1 MRARGYNTPL
11 GRVTAPSVNGTPI
24 AYTPAVTWPG
34 NTLAGATGQYI
45 KIPGALLLWV
55 SFSETAGTTSALV
68 TIPLPPGYTAVTMAG
83 SLTIG
88 VGAFGRV
95 NVASEEMFIASGG
108 TLITG
113 INVGAIDTWSGFFCV
128 PTTT

>member
-1 MRARGYNTPL
+1 MSRGQIAGGRITPVSA
-11 GRVTAPSVNGTPI
+11 GGAPI

-34 NTLAGATGQYI
+34 NTISGATGFYSHNVAGEL
-45 KIPGALLLWV
+45 KLWV
-55 SFSETAGTTSALV
+55 SFSETAGTATALV
-68 TIPLPPGYTAVTMAG
+68 TIPLPTGYTAVTMAG

-108 TLITG
+108 TSITG